1 MAHQDYV
8 SRKKAP
14 KKKPTSKKATQQPV
28 GISIKT
34 KLIAVFTLVALAVF
48 SYFLWSLTQTPSND
62 TNTPINKV
70 EAKKL
75 SNAKEDVELP
85 VFNEA
90 DDFEFMKKLKEQE
103 VEPGK
108 YEVKD
113 KGPYLMQCGS
123 FRTERQA
130 QELKAN
136 IAFAGVVSQVK
147 ETTGSN
153 GVWYK
158 VILGPYERKRLAEND
173 KHKLARN
180 KINYCQIW
188 LWR

>member
-8 SRKKAP
+8 SRKKSP
-14 KKKPTSKKATQQPV
+14 KKKAAEQAPKV
-28 GISIKT
+28 SIKI
-34 KLIAVFTLVALAVF
+34 KLIAVFTILALIVF
-48 SYFLWSLTQTPSND
+48 SYGLWSLSQKTVESTNSVNEESATHTPKTS
-62 TNTPINKV
+62 KQ
-70 EAKKL
+70 E
-75 SNAKEDVELP
+75 VELP
-85 VFNEA
+85 VFNA
-90 DDFEFMKKLKEQE
+90 DDDFEFMKKLKEQE

-113 KGPYLMQCGS
+113 QGPYLMQCGS
-123 FRTERQA
+123 FRTEQQA

-136 IAFAGVVSQVK
+136 IAFAGIASQVK
-147 ETTGSN
+147 KTTGSN

-158 VILGPYERKRLAEND
+158 VILGPYERKRLAESD
-173 KHKLARN
+173 KHKLSRN

>member
-8 SRKKAP
+8 SKKKSPKKKTTNKKAP
-14 KKKPTSKKATQQPV
+14 QQAV
-28 GISIKT
+28 GISLKT
-34 KLIAVFTLVALAVF
+34 KLIAVVTLFALIGF
-48 SYFLWSLTQTPSND
+48 SYFLWSLAQTTNDGSNQ
-62 TNTPINKV
+62 TIQEV
-70 EAKKL
+70 KKKKPT
-75 SNAKEDVELP
+75 SVNNEVELP
-85 VFNEA
+85 VFNDA

-123 FRTERQA
+123 FRTEQQA

-136 IAFAGVVSQVK
+136 IAFAGVVAQVK
-147 ETTGSN
+147 KTTGSN

-158 VILGPYERKRLAEND
+158 VILGPYERKRSAEND

-180 KINYCQIW
+180 NINYCQIW